1 MAIGWIQLHRRLL
14 ENKLWLSEP
23 FTKGQTQ
30 VDLLLLA
37 SHKDTI
43 FWKRGIEV
51 KQARG
56 TVGVSEIGLSD
67 RWKWSRGKT
76 RRFLNWLE
84 NEQQIVQQKSRVT
97 TLIKITNY
105 DNYQADGTTDSTTN
119 GQQTDTINNVKNVN
133 NNKKK
138 EVTKVTKKEN
148 GFYPEWLDKELWR
161 EFKKMRVAI
170 KKPLTEFA
178 EKKSITKLKTII
190 DKGFSQEDVVSIAIE
205 KCWQTFY
212 EPHEK
217 LMQKDDESAF
227 DKELSAIRKQRELA
241 NEKKTA
247 LSK

>member
-1 MAIGWIQLHRRLL
+1 MHRGYIKFWRCCQDNSLYFEDKFSRWQAWQDLILL
-14 ENKLWLSEP
+14 ANWEDGVYLKRSVKFEVKRGMLAWS
-23 FTKGQTQ
+23 TKG
-30 VDLLLLA
+30 LA
-37 SHKDTI
+37 
-43 FWKRGIEV
+43 
-51 KQARG
+51 
-56 TVGVSEIGLSD
+56 D
-67 RWKWSRGKT
+67 RWGWSRSKVD
-76 RRFLNWLE
+76 RFLKYLE
-84 NEQQIVQQKSRVT
+84 NEHQIEHQKNTIT
-97 TLIKITNY
+97 TLITIINY
-105 DNYQADGTTDSTTN
+105 DKYQEKDNKTN
-119 GQQTDTINNVKNVN
+119 IKRTSNEHQTNTSKES
-133 NNKKK
+133 KALKESK
-138 EVTKVTKKEN
+138 EVKIKGN

>member
-1 MAIGWIQLHRRLL
+1 MHRGYIKLWRCCQDN
-14 ENKLWLSEP
+14 ELWLSEP
-23 FTKGQTQ
+23 FTKSQAW
-30 VDLLLLA
+30 VDLIFLA
-37 SHKDTI
+37 NWEDGS
-43 FWKRGIEV
+43 FVKRGVRFEV
-51 KQARG
+51 KRG
-56 TVGVSEIGLSD
+56 MLAWSIKGLAD
-67 RWKWSRGKT
+67 RWGWSRHKVVN
-76 RRFLNWLE
+76 FLNMLE
-84 NEQQIVQQKSRVT
+84 KGHQIEHQKNTIT
-97 TLIKITNY
+97 TLITIVNY
-105 DNYQADGTTDSTTN
+105 NKYQER
-119 GQQTDTINNVKNVN
+119 DT
-133 NNKKK
+133 KKDIKRTSKGHQKDTSKESKALKESK
-138 EVTKVTKKEN
+138 EVKIKGN
-148 GFYPEWLDKELWR
+148 GFYPEWLDKELWK